1 MSYPLFNK
9 EFLMPYSPFLFLN
22 PLSSFTKEFLISSL
36 TKELQYP
43 PFTYLCHILFSIT
56 QLSQS
61 YIEIFGPNY
70 EVEYASGFR
79 DIYTQELK
87 STATTLG
94 IATAIGA
101 VSIFVVHPAARAFI
115 LN

>member
-1 MSYPLFNK
+1 MHS
-9 EFLMPYSPFLFLN
+9 FL
-22 PLSSFTKEFLISSL
+22 
-36 TKELQYP
+36 
-43 PFTYLCHILFSIT
+43 SIT

-70 EVEYASGFR
+70 EVEYATGFR
-79 DIYTQELK
+79 DIYSQELK

-101 VSIFVVHPAARAFI
+101 ASIFIVHPAARAFI